1 MSTIVSASPLHQLKQ
16 CTTVVADTD
25 DFESIKKYSPQN
37 ATKSP
42 AVIFKAVPVA
52 KDIAITEELETGKLA
67 AVRIRLALL
76 ALALG
81 GFAIGATEFV
91 AMGLL
96 PNLASDLLPSLY
108 AESHE
113 RANAQAGWLISA
125 YALGVV
131 VGAPTIAA
139 AAARW
144 PRKRLL
150 LWLLAA
156 FTLGTLASALLPTFG
171 LVMVARFVSALPH
184 GAYFGIASL
193 VAASLM
199 GPGKRGQGVAFVL
212 SGLTIAN
219 VVGVP
224 AITWVGQNLGWR
236 ASYIVVAAIFTLT
249 FGAVLGLVPWQPGNP
264 AATMRNELKA
274 FRRLQVWLTLLM
286 GSVGFGGLFAVYT
299 YVAPLATEH
308 TGLSAGAVPWILLVI
323 GLGMTAGNLAGGRY
337 ADRSVAEA
345 MFVFFA
351 LLLAGLIGLALTAQT
366 LVGLLIC
373 VFIVGLA
380 SAAVAP
386 TIQTRLMD
394 VARDSQ
400 SIAAALNHS
409 ALNIANSLGAYLG
422 GLTIAAGLGYI
433 SPVWVG
439 VVLSIAGIT
448 VALFSFGL
456 DSRSQ
461 LAKIDAPAPSS

>member
-1 MSTIVSASPLHQLKQ
+1 MPIEDKHLASRQ
-16 CTTVVADTD
+16 
-25 DFESIKKYSPQN
+25 SSP
-37 ATKSP
+37 
-42 AVIFKAVPVA
+42 VPRG
-52 KDIAITEELETGKLA
+52 IAIIAEVLETEKPSSA
-67 AVRIRLALL
+67 RIRFALL

-96 PNLASDLLPSLY
+96 PNLASDLLPHLY

-144 PRKRLL
+144 PRKKLL

-171 LVMVARFVSALPH
+171 LVMVARFISALPH

-193 VAASLM
+193 M
-199 GPGKRGQGVAFVL
+199 GDGRRGQGVAFVL

-224 AITWVGQNLGWR
+224 AITWVGQNYGWR
-236 ASYIVVAAIFTLT
+236 TSYMVVAAIFALT
-249 FGAVLGLVPWQPGNP
+249 FGAVWALVPWQPGNA

-274 FRRLQVWLTLLM
+274 FRRLQVWLTLLI

-299 YVAPLATEH
+299 YVAPLATER
-308 TGLSAGAVPWILLVI
+308 TGLSTGAVPWVLLVI
-323 GLGMTAGNLAGGRY
+323 GLGMTVGNLAGGWY
-337 ADRSVAEA
+337 ADRSVAGA

-351 LLLAGLIGLALTAQT
+351 LLVTGLIGLALTAQT
-366 LVGLLIC
+366 LFGLLIC
-373 VFIVGLA
+373 VFVIGLA

-439 VVLSIAGIT
+439 AILSIAGIS
-448 VALFSFGL
+448 VAAFSFAL
-456 DSRSQ
+456 DCGRR
-461 LAKIDAPAPSS
+461 LAKIDAPALSS